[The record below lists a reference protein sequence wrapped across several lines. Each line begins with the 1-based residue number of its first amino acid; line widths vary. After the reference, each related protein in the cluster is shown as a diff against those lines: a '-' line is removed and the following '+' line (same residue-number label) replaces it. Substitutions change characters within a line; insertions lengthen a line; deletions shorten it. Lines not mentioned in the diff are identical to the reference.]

1 MGGWSGDEARPVH
14 TRILLLGDPDLRP
27 DGLERAIVRAGYAIA
42 EAVEL
47 PAAPGDAG
55 SPDLTILSVAEDD
68 TQWDRALLPLTD
80 PAWRDTPTI
89 VLLPTGCAEAAS
101 RALALGAADAMVAP
115 IHLPELCARVAA
127 RMRETAD
134 GFRSTSSAS
143 VQAQLFHVFAEV
155 ALATRPEEM
164 LQVLVSG
171 LGRSLGVAHVTC
183 LLPTDGGNA
192 RVVAVAEER
201 DGRPRAVTLSDYP
214 EVERAIETG
223 QTVYIP
229 ATVDHPLFDASRST
243 MPSSAAAVPVPFQGR
258 TVGYLVLR
266 TDRPARSLSADDI
279 VFVETLVGVTSRL
292 LDLEERRATLYR
304 RQASAGV
311 IDPLTGCG
319 GLDALER
326 RLSEEL
332 FRAARYNRPFALALL
347 DVRGLR
353 RINQVHGVE
362 VGDRVMIELG
372 SLLMEELRGPDF
384 VARYGGD
391 EFALILPETGT
402 VGAIDT
408 VRRIE
413 RALARRKLGQL
424 EEGAISFTVG
434 VAAFPQEGVLQAGDA
449 LAVAEQALGEA
460 ARVGRASE
468 VAKSA

>member
-1 MGGWSGDEARPVH
+1 
-14 TRILLLGDPDLRP
+14 
-27 DGLERAIVRAGYAIA
+27 
-42 EAVEL
+42 
-47 PAAPGDAG
+47 
-55 SPDLTILSVAEDD
+55 
-68 TQWDRALLPLTD
+68 
-80 PAWRDTPTI
+80 
-89 VLLPTGCAEAAS
+89 
-101 RALALGAADAMVAP
+101 
-115 IHLPELCARVAA
+115 
-127 RMRETAD
+127 
-134 GFRSTSSAS
+134 
-143 VQAQLFHVFAEV
+143 
-155 ALATRPEEM
+155 
-164 LQVLVSG
+164 
-171 LGRSLGVAHVTC
+171 
-183 LLPTDGGNA
+183 
-192 RVVAVAEER
+192 
-201 DGRPRAVTLSDYP
+201 
-214 EVERAIETG
+214 VERAIETG

-229 ATVDHPLFDASRST
+229 ATVDHPLFDAIRST

-279 VFVETLVGVTSRL
+279 AFVETLVGATSRL

-332 FRAARYNRPFALALL
+332 FRAALL

-449 LAVAEQALGEA
+449 LAVAEQALGDA

>member
-1 MGGWSGDEARPVH
+1 LH

-47 PAAPGDAG
+47 PAAPGDSG
-55 SPDLTILSVAEDD
+55 SPDLTILSVASDD
-68 TQWDRALLPLTD
+68 TEWDRALLPLTD
-80 PAWRDTPTI
+80 PAWRGTPTI
-89 VLLPTGCAEAAS
+89 VLLPQDCADAAS

-115 IHLPELCARVAA
+115 IHLQELCARVAV
-127 RMRETAD
+127 RIRETAD

-155 ALATRPEEM
+155 ALAARPEEM
-164 LQVLVSG
+164 LQVLVAG
-171 LGRSLGVAHVTC
+171 LGRSLDLAHVAC
-183 LLPTDGGNA
+183 LLPTEGGNA

-201 DGRPRAVTLSDYP
+201 NGRPREVVLADYP
-214 EVERAIETG
+214 EVARAIETG
-223 QTVYIP
+223 RTVYIP
-229 ATVDHPLFDASRST
+229 ATADHPLFDGSRAAL
-243 MPSSAAAVPVPFQGR
+243 PSSAAAVPVPFQGR
-258 TVGYLVLR
+258 TVGYLALR
-266 TDRPARSLSADDI
+266 TERSGRSLSADDI
-279 VFVETLVGVTSRL
+279 AFVETLVGVTSRL

-332 FRAARYNRPFALALL
+332 FRASRYARPFALALL

-353 RINQVHGVE
+353 RINQAHGVE
-362 VGDRVMIELG
+362 AGDQVMAELG
-372 SLLMEELRGPDF
+372 SVLMQELRGPDF

-391 EFALILPETGT
+391 EFALILPETDT
-402 VGAIDT
+402 VGALDT

-413 RALARRKLGQL
+413 RALARQQLGQL
-424 EEGAISFTVG
+424 EQGAIGFTVG

-449 LAVAEQALGEA
+449 LAVAERALSDA
-460 ARVGRASE
+460 ARADRAGG